1 MNTAKIVKILIC
13 GIIIAGGCYFS
24 RTIQANANGLTI
36 STNYAWGMR
45 SGDILHINSRNI
57 QEFRVLSGHW
67 GSASGIYTTYT
78 CVMSVD
84 NSKGIT
90 LFRYNSSKRV
100 HSLVQSIES
109 ALSGGT
115 PFTTRFFPHI
125 VICYGGIVG
134 LLLVLGNARIRTANK
149 RRE

>member
-1 MNTAKIVKILIC
+1 MNTSKFVRILIC
-13 GIIIAGGCYFS
+13 GIIIAGGCYYS
-24 RTIQANANGLTI
+24 KTIHANANGLTI

-45 SGDILHINSRNI
+45 SGDVLHINKSNI
-57 QEFRVLSGHW
+57 QGFRVLSGHW

-78 CVMSVD
+78 CVMSLD
-84 NSKGIT
+84 NSAGIT

-100 HSLVQSIES
+100 HSLVLSIVS

-115 PFTTRFFPHI
+115 PFTTRFFPLI

-134 LLLVLGNARIRTANK
+134 LLLVLGNAHITTANK